1 MDLVEFQFTVADYC
15 TAFERNEI
23 RVNSEYQRSNKV
35 WPAAARSF
43 LIETILLGYPIPK
56 LFLHQITDV
65 RSRRAYKE
73 IVDGQQRSKA
83 IKDFFDDQLR
93 LSGKAEVEEIAGRT
107 YSELDDDYKGKFLNY
122 SLSTDLF
129 VAAEPVEIREVFRRM
144 NSYTVPLNPEEKR
157 HATFQGKFKWFI
169 YQLSRKLDAT
179 FLLTGIFKEKNL
191 VRMADAKLL
200 CEIVHA
206 MLNGISTTNAKTL
219 DALYRRFDE
228 QFERETELLE
238 RLLTAFDF
246 LLAWEPIHNSPL
258 TKAFS
263 VYSLI
268 LAISHVHQPIN
279 KLQQHFPIQQAQDLV
294 NTDLILQNLTLL
306 AEVLDDPDAAS
317 EEFRSFVDASTSK
330 TNVARER
337 ATRFEW
343 YCRALTER
351 IAA

>member
-15 TAFERNEI
+15 AAFERNEI
-23 RVNSEYQRSNKV
+23 RVNSEYQRSNKI
-35 WPAAARSF
+35 WPTAARSF

-65 RSRRAYKE
+65 RTRRAYKE

-93 LSGKAEVEEIAGRT
+93 LSGKAEVDEIAGRT

-169 YQLSRKLDAT
+169 YQVSRKLDAT

-206 MLNGISTTNAKTL
+206 MLNGISTTDARKL
-219 DALYRRFDE
+219 DSLYKRFDVE
-228 QFERETELLE
+228 FDREAELVE

-246 LLAWEPIHNSPL
+246 LLAWEEIHSSPL
-258 TKAFS
+258 TKPFS

-268 LAISHVHQPIN
+268 LAISHTHEPIN
-279 KLQQHFPIQQAQDLV
+279 ELQQHFGVRQGQDFV
-294 NTDLILQNLTLL
+294 NRDLILQNLTLL
-306 AEVLDDPDAAS
+306 AEVLDDPETAS
-317 EEFRSFVDASTSK
+317 QEFRSFIDASTSK

-337 ATRFEW
+337 AIRFEW

-351 IAA
+351 LVA